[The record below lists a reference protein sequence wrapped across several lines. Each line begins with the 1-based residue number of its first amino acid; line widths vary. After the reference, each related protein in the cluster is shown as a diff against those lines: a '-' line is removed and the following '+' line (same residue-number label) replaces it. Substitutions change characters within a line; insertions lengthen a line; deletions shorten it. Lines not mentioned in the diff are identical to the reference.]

1 VQRGTDN
8 SKHISI
14 SGLGLLERCGEAYRR
29 RYLEG
34 EKIPPGIAAVV
45 GIAVHEVAA
54 RNLEKK
60 VATGELLLDEELMD
74 LAVDVFTD
82 KWSQETLLS
91 SEDKAQGA
99 GKTEGQA
106 KDKTVLLSR
115 AHHELLAP
123 QLTPKP
129 GRIEW
134 GFRLPTDISD
144 YDLVGFIDLVE
155 ETPDGLVVRDLKT
168 TGKAPAASAAD
179 MTEQLTMYNM
189 AVERLDGVKPLGVAL
204 DFLVARKPKAD
215 GLVRQPEL
223 MTRWSKRGPVDE
235 EILFAR
241 IDRAVRV
248 IEAGAFTPANQQDSW
263 MCNPRFCGYA
273 TTCPF
278 YNGRTSVAAPVRVK
292 PLVSK
297 DKGVKPGDTLEDM

>member
-1 VQRGTDN
+1 MQRGTDN
-8 SKHISI
+8 SKHLSI

-45 GIAVHEVAA
+45 GTAVHEVAA
-54 RNLEKK
+54 QNLEKK

-74 LAVDVFTD
+74 LAVDVFAG
-82 KWSQETLLS
+82 KWDQGVLLS
-91 SEDKAQGA
+91 GEEQSRGLA
-99 GKTEGQA
+99 KTKGQA
-106 KDKTVLLSR
+106 KDKAVRVSR

-123 QLTPKP
+123 QLNPKP

-134 GFRLPTDISD
+134 GFRLPTDISG

-155 ETPDGLVVRDLKT
+155 ETPDGVVVRDLKT
-168 TGKAPAASAAD
+168 SAKAPAAGAAD
-179 MTEQLTMYNM
+179 MTEQLTMYSM
-189 AVERLDGVKPLGVAL
+189 AVDRIDGVKPLGVAL
-204 DFLVARKPKAD
+204 DFLVTRKPKAD
-215 GLVRQPEL
+215 GVIRQPEL
-223 MTRWSKRGPVDE
+223 ITRWSKRGPVDE
-235 EILFAR
+235 EILFSR

-278 YNGRTSVAAPVRVK
+278 YNGRTSVAAPVSVE

-297 DKGVKPGDTLEDM
+297 DKGVKPGDTLEDL